1 MPHCLVVMKKWHN
14 GEGSPFP
21 LAKAGKM
28 AAIAFG
34 LWLGA
39 VGCKTAPPRDLR
51 ELDAGKSDAMVLHE
65 GDSVRISFPGAPNL
79 NTAQQIRR
87 DGRLALPLVGELKAA
102 GMTPAELEKELLKL
116 YDAQLQAKEVTVTVE
131 SSTFPVYLTGA
142 VLRPGK
148 IVSDRPL
155 NALEAIMEAGV
166 DYTKADLRAVT
177 VIRHE
182 NGRSQHYVLNLKSV
196 LKGEQSEP
204 FALKRSDIIY
214 VPEKYSWF

>member
-1 MPHCLVVMKKWHN
+1 M
-14 GEGSPFP
+14 
-21 LAKAGKM
+21 
-28 AAIAFG
+28 
-34 LWLGA
+34 
-39 VGCKTAPPRDLR
+39 
-51 ELDAGKSDAMVLHE
+51 
-65 GDSVRISFPGAPNL
+65 
-79 NTAQQIRR
+79 
-87 DGRLALPLVGELKAA
+87 
-102 GMTPAELEKELLKL
+102 LKL